1 MVKEEEKK
9 KKKRMVAYGMLG
21 ILLLSMIPAVA
32 GAQRGYNCIIT
43 SEDNVVLLGQELR
56 FEDADLSNII
66 KGSQDNKD
74 IRWFALR
81 TPSSDTTD
89 FDSRILPG
97 KGIYYVDTNRN
108 GVWGDDF
115 DTKLYVQE
123 PRLEIELRDAEGNA
137 IDATIT
143 GTNITID
150 MVTNLDYDDRVDIR
164 VTDFDGTEVNV
175 DGVFAENVSVNEV
188 RSFELDTKRMGTG
201 EYLIW
206 LETSGNGGLAQGLDI
221 SSNVVTLRLFRND
234 WQLQQF
240 LKNEGGEL
248 EKDEW

>member
-9 KKKRMVAYGMLG
+9 KKRMVARAMLG
-21 ILLLSMIPAVA
+21 IILLSTIPAVT
-32 GAQRGYNCIIT
+32 GAQGGYNSIT
-43 SEDNVVLLGQELR
+43 SSEDNVVLLGQELR
-56 FEDADLSNII
+56 FEGADLSNVI
-66 KGSQDNKD
+66 KGSQGNED
-74 IRWFALR
+74 IRWFALW
-81 TPSSDTTD
+81 TPASDTTA

-97 KGIYYVDTNRN
+97 RGIYYVDTNRN

-123 PRLEIELRDAEGNA
+123 PRLEIELRDAEGEA

-150 MVTNLDYDDRVDIR
+150 MVTNLDYDDHVDIR
-164 VTDFDGTEVNV
+164 VTNFDGTEVNI
-175 DGVFAENVSVNEV
+175 DGVLLENVRVSEV
-188 RSFELDTKRMGTG
+188 RRFELDTKLLGTG

-206 LETSGNGGLAQGLDI
+206 LETSGNGDLAQGLDI
-221 SSNVVTLRLFRND
+221 SSNVVALRLFRKD

-240 LKNEGGEL
+240 LKNKGGEV
-248 EKDEW
+248 EENE

>member
-1 MVKEEEKK
+1 
-9 KKKRMVAYGMLG
+9 MVAHAMLG

-32 GAQRGYNCIIT
+32 GAPEGYNSVIT

-115 DTKLYVQE
+115 DTKLYVQG
-123 PRLEIELRDAEGNA
+123 PRLEIELRDAEGKA

-143 GTNITID
+143 GTNITLD
-150 MVTNLDYDDRVDIR
+150 LVTNLGYDDRVNIR
-164 VTDFDGTEVNV
+164 VTDFDGAEVIV
-175 DGVFAENVSVNEV
+175 DGIPQESVSVSEIEV
-188 RSFELDTKRMGTG
+188 FELDTKRMGTG
-201 EYLIW
+201 EYLVW
-206 LETSGNGGLAQGLDI
+206 LETSGNGLTQGLDI
-221 SSNVVTLRLFRND
+221 SSNVVTLRLFRKD

-240 LKNEGGEL
+240 LKNKGGEAGKN
-248 EKDEW
+248 E